1 VRSLRAVRWRA
12 PNVWGSLPA
21 VRVLV
26 TGAGGFVG
34 RVLLPR
40 LRAAAFDVTACDLDL
55 DVTDAIAVERRVGE
69 LAPDAIVHLAAI
81 SSVGASQ
88 RDAERT
94 YRVNFLGSRVV
105 LEAALRCAPEARV
118 LLVGSGD
125 AYGSTAPGTAPFA
138 EANPLR
144 PRSPYAR
151 TKACADLL
159 GAAYAERGLDVVR
172 TRSFNHT
179 GAGQSEDFVASA
191 FARQIAEIACGRRAP
206 QLRVGNLESVRDFLD
221 VSDVV
226 EAYALLL
233 DRDVPAGA
241 YNVASGRGVRIGDL
255 LAQLLAHAQ
264 LEPRIEVDPE
274 RLRPTDCTVG
284 DATRL
289 RDATGWAPRVP
300 LSATLARLLEDW
312 RDRLRAS

>member
-1 VRSLRAVRWRA
+1 
-12 PNVWGSLPA
+12 

-26 TGAGGFVG
+26 TGADGFVG
-34 RVLLPR
+34 RFLLPR
-40 LRAAAFDVTACDLDL
+40 LRAAALDVTACDLDL
-55 DVTDAIAVERRVGE
+55 DVSDAVAVEARVGE
-69 LAPDAIVHLAAI
+69 LVPDAIVHLAAI

-94 YRVNFLGSRVV
+94 YRVNFLGARAV
-105 LEAALRCAPEARV
+105 LEAVLRHAPRARV

-125 AYGSTAPGTAPFA
+125 AYGSTAPGAAPFVE
-138 EANPLR
+138 EAPLR

-159 GAAYAERGLDVVR
+159 GAVYAGRGVDVIR

-179 GAGQSEDFVASA
+179 GPGQSDDFAASS

-206 QLRVGNLESVRDFLD
+206 RLRVGNLDSVRDFLD
-221 VSDVV
+221 VGDVV

-233 DRDVPAGA
+233 DRSVPAGA

-255 LAQLLAHAQ
+255 LAQLLACAEI
-264 LEPRIEVDPE
+264 EPHIEVDPE
-274 RLRPTDCTVG
+274 RMRPTDCTVG

-300 LSATLARLLEDW
+300 LNATLARLLEDW
-312 RDRLRAS
+312 RDRIRAA

>member
-1 VRSLRAVRWRA
+1 M
-12 PNVWGSLPA
+12 
-21 VRVLV
+21 RVLV

-34 RVLLPR
+34 RALLPR
-40 LRAAAFDVTACDLDL
+40 LCAAAFDVTACDLDL
-55 DVTDAIAVERRVGE
+55 DVTDASAVERRVGD

-94 YRVNFLGSRVV
+94 YRVNFLGARAV
-105 LEAALRCAPEARV
+105 LDAALHRAPDARV
-118 LLVGSGD
+118 LLVSSGD
-125 AYGSTAPGTAPFA
+125 AYGSAAPGAAPFV
-138 EANPLR
+138 ETDPLR

-159 GAAYAERGLDVVR
+159 GAVYAERGLEVIR

-179 GAGQSEDFVASA
+179 GPGQSDDFVASA

-206 QLRVGNLESVRDFLD
+206 ELRVGNLESVRDFLD
-221 VSDVV
+221 VDDVV
-226 EAYALLL
+226 EAYARLL
-233 DRDVPAGA
+233 DRSVPAGA

-264 LEPRIEVDPE
+264 LEPRIDVDPE

-284 DATRL
+284 DVTRL
-289 RDATGWAPRVP
+289 RAATGWAPRIP

-312 RDRLRAS
+312 CNRLRAS